1 MKKSITAH
9 VTSMNNSGFTLIEM
23 VAVLLL
29 VGILG
34 ATATGKFIDLWSDA
48 ERAAVANIGANF
60 TTGVNYVHFKWL
72 ASGSPGAVLDFMP
85 VTSATGS
92 GALSVNA
99 NGWPADM
106 RGTSRTLNSNAD
118 CVDVWVS
125 VFLSGPSVSDSA
137 STADYQAIYNGSY
150 GCTYAFQKNTELNI
164 QFNSITGQVTIS
176 D

>member
-1 MKKSITAH
+1 
-9 VTSMNNSGFTLIEM
+9 MNNSGFTLIEM

-99 NGWPADM
+99 HGWPAVMPIVLMFGYLSFYLDLQYQ
-106 RGTSRTLNSNAD
+106 TL
-118 CVDVWVS
+118 
-125 VFLSGPSVSDSA
+125 
-137 STADYQAIYNGSY
+137 QALPITRQYTMVPMAAPTPFKKIPNLTFSS
-150 GCTYAFQKNTELNI
+150 I
-164 QFNSITGQVTIS
+164 QSQ
-176 D
+176 DR